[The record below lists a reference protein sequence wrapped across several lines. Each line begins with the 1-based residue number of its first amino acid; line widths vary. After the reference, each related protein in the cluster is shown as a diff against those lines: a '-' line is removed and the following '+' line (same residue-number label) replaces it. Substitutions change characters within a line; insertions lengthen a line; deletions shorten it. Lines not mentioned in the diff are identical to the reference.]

1 MNSIQVDDAAT
12 AALQQP
18 PPESEWPYS
27 VPTASA
33 YASSMPR
40 ITSDPSQYALTNAN
54 MFPPSTISPYLGQGS
69 VRAPSYSDLSNSQ
82 YPGVARQTISPN
94 YHNNLDNHLTQ
105 YDMQSSRHGYP
116 LHINPLSTTGFHN
129 ADHSQTWTALPASS
143 RQLFPSPTYD
153 GDVSASYP
161 SSTYQYSPVTGTPMP
176 AITTD
181 GAPGF
186 PGLSPLSA
194 NLPSTGPNRTLPN
207 PTGIHGSF
215 DGSNGSTQEGDN
227 EIAIMQH
234 QYSKNK
240 DAWNLNRMT
249 TGTSQGSVSSI
260 AHDSIGAPGPASST
274 ASSSPDPT
282 TTFGYIP
289 MTQPSSID
297 PGISTADYV
306 CNPITAPMS
315 NMRDCTTSD
324 AQSSVLVNSQIPA
337 LHPSFGQYSSQ
348 PSVGGSDTI
357 TQEAGPHNGLPA
369 PRILHP
375 QPRRSSSYDLLK
387 ASYDQNPQRN
397 RKTLKSNIKN

>member
-1 MNSIQVDDAAT
+1 MNSIHVNN

-27 VPTASA
+27 VPTAAA
-33 YASSMPR
+33 YTSSMPR

-69 VRAPSYSDLSNSQ
+69 VRAPSYSDLPNSQ
-82 YPGVARQTISPN
+82 YPAVAPRQTISPN
-94 YHNNLDNHLTQ
+94 YHNDLDNHLAQ

-116 LHINPLSTTGFHN
+116 LHSTPISTTGFHN
-129 ADHSQTWTALPASS
+129 ADHSHAWAALPESS
-143 RQLFPSPTYD
+143 RQLFHSPTYD

-161 SSTYQYSPVTGTPMP
+161 SSTYQYSTVPGPPIP
-176 AITTD
+176 AVTTD
-181 GAPGF
+181 GAPSF

-215 DGSNGSTQEGDN
+215 DGSNSSTHEGDN
-227 EIAIMQH
+227 ELAIMQH

-249 TGTSQGSVSSI
+249 TGTSQGSVSSN

-289 MTQPSSID
+289 LTEPSSID

-306 CNPITAPMS
+306 CNSITAPMS

-324 AQSSVLVNSQIPA
+324 AQSSVLVNS
-337 LHPSFGQYSSQ
+337 FGLYSSQ

-357 TQEAGPHNGLPA
+357 TPESGPQNGLPA
-369 PRILHP
+369 QRILHP

-387 ASYDQNPQRN
+387 ASYDQHPQRN

>member
-1 MNSIQVDDAAT
+1 
-12 AALQQP
+12 
-18 PPESEWPYS
+18 
-27 VPTASA
+27 
-33 YASSMPR
+33 MPR
-40 ITSDPSQYALTNAN
+40 ITTDPSQYALNHAN

-69 VRAPSYSDLSNSQ
+69 VRATSYSDLPNAQ
-82 YPGVARQTISPN
+82 YPAVAPRQNMSPN
-94 YHNNLDNHLTQ
+94 YHTQLDNHLTQ

-116 LHINPLSTTGFHN
+116 LQINPLSTAVFHH
-129 ADHSQTWTALPASS
+129 ADHSHAWTALPASS
-143 RQLFPSPTYD
+143 RQMFQSPTYE

-161 SSTYQYSPVTGTPMP
+161 SSTYQYSSVTGTPIP
-176 AITTD
+176 AVTTD
-181 GAPGF
+181 GTPSF

-207 PTGIHGSF
+207 PMSIHGSF
-215 DGSNGSTQEGDN
+215 DGNNSSTQDGDN
-227 EIAIMQH
+227 EIAIIPQH

-240 DAWNLNRMT
+240 EAWNLNRMT

-289 MTQPSSID
+289 LTQSSSID
-297 PGISTADYV
+297 PGISTAEYV
-306 CNPITAPMS
+306 CNPVTAPMS
-315 NMRDCTTSD
+315 NTRDCTTSD
-324 AQSSVLVNSQIPA
+324 VLSGIPVNSQIPA
-337 LHPSFGQYSSQ
+337 HHSSFGLYSSHA
-348 PSVGGSDTI
+348 SVGGSDTM
-357 TQEAGPHNGLPA
+357 TPEAGAQTGLPG
-369 PRILHP
+369 PRILQP